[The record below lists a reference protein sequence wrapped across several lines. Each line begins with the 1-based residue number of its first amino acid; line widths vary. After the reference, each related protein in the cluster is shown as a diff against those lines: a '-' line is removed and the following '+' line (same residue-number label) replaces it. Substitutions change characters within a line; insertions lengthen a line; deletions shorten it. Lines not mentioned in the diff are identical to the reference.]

1 VEKKENEMDH
11 LNDVLWIEFRKV
23 FRSKVPVISNLGFL
37 IAPLMVGLMMFV
49 YRDPDFA
56 KKIGILSMKAEVIG
70 GKADWPSYIGILIA
84 VLGTM
89 GIFLFSLIE
98 SWIFGREFVEG
109 TLKDMLAVPISRR
122 TIVVGKFIVTAATCI
137 LMAVELVVVSYTIG
151 YLLKLPLGTPTL
163 LINGAS
169 KIILAAVLVLLANTP
184 FALMASIGKGYLLPL
199 GMTMLAL
206 VFANVVSVLGWGEF
220 FPWYIPSILSGMA
233 AEGAKITIGSYA
245 VVILTAIIGILA
257 TMIWWMKADH
267 QQ

>member
-1 VEKKENEMDH
+1 MNH

-49 YRDPDFA
+49 YRDPDLA

-70 GKADWPSYIGILIA
+70 GKAEWPSYIGILIA

-98 SWIFGREFVEG
+98 SWIFGREFTEG

-122 TIVVGKFIVTAATCI
+122 TIVFGKFIVTAVTCM
-137 LMAVELVVVSYTIG
+137 LMAVELVVVSYICG
-151 YLLKLPLGTPTL
+151 YLLKLPLGTPIL
-163 LINGAS
+163 LMDGVL
-169 KIILAAVLVLLANTP
+169 KILLAAVLVLLANTP

-199 GMTMLAL
+199 GMTMIAL
-206 VFANVVSVLGWGEF
+206 VFANVASALGWGEL
-220 FPWYIPSILSGMA
+220 FPWYVPSILSGMA
-233 AEGAKITIGSYA
+233 AEGAKISVYSYL
-245 VVILTAIIGILA
+245 VVLLTACFGVYA
-257 TMIWWMKADH
+257 TMVWWMKADH